1 MLFFSFQ
8 LSAFSFQLSAFSFQL
23 IFLFSLFYMT
33 DKGSAQ
39 SNFCGVRPNATEQ
52 AQYAAIMN
60 QLNGI
65 SSSPQHSLTD
75 IPLNASIP
83 IYFWIN
89 KVNLINAPS
98 ASVLQNAVD
107 RLNTVFHFPNNAHF
121 TLCGQSY
128 INDSRYHTLSLSTTA
143 DRDFYGS
150 YRKENVINVYLSETT
165 IGAAGWSFLPTNQT
179 WGYLPAG
186 PLMIVLDQLRDDDF
200 TNQTF
205 AHEIGHLLGLFH
217 TFDEIGGT
225 PELVIRAFD
234 PNKIAP
240 NWNDVTD
247 RMEST
252 PAERLACNTNLI
264 GGTCTPSPCSILDA
278 NGDSYV
284 PDATNFMSYHG
295 CASGTFTPEQQ
306 RRMTLSLMLPNE
318 RANIVNG
325 SCAGNMSNIGILER
339 YRYAQ
344 FQTDECYSTGQDG
357 KVIAKNATITIE
369 NSSSGTAICTTNS
382 DVQGFYKSCNVPTN
396 SSIKIKP
403 TKNTNYRENIST
415 IDIVLISRHL
425 SGTVPFDHP
434 FQMLAAD
441 VDNSGDINGSDMLIL
456 RRLILYQISTFP
468 NNVGSWR
475 FVPDF
480 FLNQPSF
487 NSIFKTDPFSAT
499 YQGYCYDANSC
510 GNSYMDKITLDMS
523 SAEAKNTKSWSFSPF
538 KVGDVNYCS
547 SDYSIAPN
555 SPYSSSRVANTSY
568 QLRTARPMSMRRS
581 EAKTIVLKSKSA
593 ASVVAMQIGLRFLQN
608 KLKINE
614 IEKGDFE
621 SANDVFDF
629 NKEDNGEL
637 RALWFNKRGKAK
649 NFRVGTVLLKAKVRA
664 DTNIDDI
671 LAVLNLDAEVL
682 KTEFYDEGG
691 NLVSMDL
698 EWDEDDNNST
708 NNNAILV
715 NAFPNPFRNEVS
727 LEINSPV
734 AGSATITL
742 SNIITRQS
750 IIITQQLLRG
760 ANVVSIGNTASLSP
774 GMLTYSIIVGG
785 KIANGTITKTR

>member
-1 MLFFSFQ
+1 
-8 LSAFSFQLSAFSFQL
+8 
-23 IFLFSLFYMT
+23 MT

-264 GGTCTPSPCSILDA
+264 GGTCTPSSVFAFIL
-278 NGDSYV
+278 
-284 PDATNFMSYHG
+284 
-295 CASGTFTPEQQ
+295 
-306 RRMTLSLMLPNE
+306 
-318 RANIVNG
+318 
-325 SCAGNMSNIGILER
+325 
-339 YRYAQ
+339 
-344 FQTDECYSTGQDG
+344 
-357 KVIAKNATITIE
+357 
-369 NSSSGTAICTTNS
+369 SS
-382 DVQGFYKSCNVPTN
+382 
-396 SSIKIKP
+396 
-403 TKNTNYRENIST
+403 
-415 IDIVLISRHL
+415 
-425 SGTVPFDHP
+425 
-434 FQMLAAD
+434 
-441 VDNSGDINGSDMLIL
+441 
-456 RRLILYQISTFP
+456 
-468 NNVGSWR
+468 
-475 FVPDF
+475 
-480 FLNQPSF
+480 
-487 NSIFKTDPFSAT
+487 
-499 YQGYCYDANSC
+499 
-510 GNSYMDKITLDMS
+510 
-523 SAEAKNTKSWSFSPF
+523 
-538 KVGDVNYCS
+538 
-547 SDYSIAPN
+547 
-555 SPYSSSRVANTSY
+555 
-568 QLRTARPMSMRRS
+568 
-581 EAKTIVLKSKSA
+581 
-593 ASVVAMQIGLRFLQN
+593 
-608 KLKINE
+608 
-614 IEKGDFE
+614 
-621 SANDVFDF
+621 
-629 NKEDNGEL
+629 
-637 RALWFNKRGKAK
+637 
-649 NFRVGTVLLKAKVRA
+649 
-664 DTNIDDI
+664 
-671 LAVLNLDAEVL
+671 
-682 KTEFYDEGG
+682 
-691 NLVSMDL
+691 
-698 EWDEDDNNST
+698 
-708 NNNAILV
+708 
-715 NAFPNPFRNEVS
+715 
-727 LEINSPV
+727 
-734 AGSATITL
+734 
-742 SNIITRQS
+742 QS
-750 IIITQQLLRG
+750 I
-760 ANVVSIGNTASLSP
+760 
-774 GMLTYSIIVGG
+774 
-785 KIANGTITKTR
+785 